1 MAPDS
6 SQGPFL
12 FAKSANFR
20 GRHVTRR
27 AKRPAQSHP
36 QSNAKSNNKAGADSD
51 SSRRLPSANSVR
63 FSGGAICFLLIW
75 FDQVSCINCPVALHE
90 KKMIAKCLKPVN
102 GPSSIKENSDK
113 RL

>member
-1 MAPDS
+1 
-6 SQGPFL
+6 
-12 FAKSANFR
+12 
-20 GRHVTRR
+20 VTRR

-51 SSRRLPSANSVR
+51 SSRLLPSANDVALFWWCDMLS
-63 FSGGAICFLLIW
+63 LLIW